1 MFTQISLDKQQQS
14 SSNPHQEHSSIPIMQ
29 TYEHSPP
36 SGRRRAN
43 GNPGCCR
50 KWCKYLFAAILIWL
64 VLLTYTNRI
73 GISPP
78 SNAPPSAI
86 CRNDAVSWQK
96 LPRMIDFEKN
106 VEIVLEGQVSGG
118 RVVVSPLEDR
128 QGGTIVSEIQF
139 TPSLLDGQMT
149 YEVQQ
154 NGDTTTFLLKMPSNL
169 SGDDCINLNMEILL
183 PYSANLVRVA
193 IHNADVLVHPFIKA
207 VDTVHIQTSNGK
219 IELDRW
225 SGESI
230 KLITSNGDLSV
241 GSLMSGGSIYIE
253 NSNGGIYLSENIEA
267 KKTVD
272 VRNSNGLVEALGTI
286 TADDS
291 INVQSSNRVVQ
302 LGSLFAD
309 NIFVENSNSPV
320 QVEHV
325 EAKVQVT
332 VKSSNAPIDLNV
344 AGEKNNRV
352 MVLTSGS
359 PVNLHMV
366 R

>member
-1 MFTQISLDKQQQS
+1 
-14 SSNPHQEHSSIPIMQ
+14 
-29 TYEHSPP
+29 
-36 SGRRRAN
+36 
-43 GNPGCCR
+43 
-50 KWCKYLFAAILIWL
+50 
-64 VLLTYTNRI
+64 
-73 GISPP
+73 
-78 SNAPPSAI
+78 
-86 CRNDAVSWQK
+86 
-96 LPRMIDFEKN
+96 
-106 VEIVLEGQVSGG
+106 
-118 RVVVSPLEDR
+118 
-128 QGGTIVSEIQF
+128 
-139 TPSLLDGQMT
+139 MT

-193 IHNADVLVHPFIKA
+193 IHNADVLVYPFIKA

-291 INVQSSNRVVQ
+291 INVQSSNQVVQ